1 MKKISILV
9 PTYNEEDN
17 IINVVTKLEEILK
30 SLENYDYEIVF
41 IDNYSNDNTRNII
54 INLCKENKHVKAIFN
69 AKNFGFSRSIF
80 YGLTQTTGDC
90 TILIYAD
97 FQEPPE
103 LIPEFIKEWENGY
116 KIVIGKK
123 LKSNENIFMS
133 IIRKFYYKLIKSI
146 SDVEQI
152 ENFHG
157 FGLYDKDFINILKN
171 LEDSEPY
178 LRGIVAELG
187 YKIKELYY
195 EHKKR
200 EKGKSS
206 FNFYRMYDLAMLGIT
221 SYSKIVL
228 RFATMFG
235 FLFSVITFIIG
246 FITLIY
252 KLINW
257 NTYPIG
263 IAALM
268 VGVFFIGTVQ
278 IFFIGLLGEYIL
290 NINLRVMKRPLV
302 VEEKRINFNRTEQ
315 NRTEQNRT
323 EQNRTEQIVFPRY
336 NYIRNIV
343 YCKPVAKILATG
355 FLF

>member
-17 IINVVTKLEEILK
+17 VNNVVEKLENILIENLK
-30 SLENYDYEIVF
+30 NYDYEIVF
-41 IDNYSNDNTRNII
+41 IDNCSTDNTRNILI
-54 INLCKENKHVKAIFN
+54 DLCKKNKNVKAIFN
-69 AKNFGFSRSIF
+69 AKNFGIARSVF

-103 LIPEFIKEWENGY
+103 LIPKLIEEWENGY

-123 LKSNENIFMS
+123 NSSKENPIMY
-133 IIRKFYYKLIKSI
+133 IIRLIYYKLIKYI
-146 SDVEQI
+146 SEI
-152 ENFHG
+152 EHIDNFNG
-157 FGLYDKDFINILKN
+157 FGLYDKSFINVLKD
-171 LEDSEPY
+171 LDDSEPY

-187 YKIKELYY
+187 YKIKTITY
-195 EHKKR
+195 EHQKR
-200 EKGKSS
+200 KFGKTH
-206 FNFYRMYDLAMLGIT
+206 FNFYKLYDHAMLGIT

-246 FITLIY
+246 FINLIM

-257 NTYPIG
+257 NSFPIG
-263 IAALM
+263 MASLI
-268 VGVFFIGTVQ
+268 VGIFFIGSVQ

-302 VEEKRINFNRTEQ
+302 IEEERINYE
-315 NRTEQNRT
+315 
-323 EQNRTEQIVFPRY
+323 
-336 NYIRNIV
+336 
-343 YCKPVAKILATG
+343 
-355 FLF
+355 